1 MKWIISLAGDEK
13 ELYELSKSLNTEK
26 LTIFKEEGEYRL
38 KSSDI
43 FSTDDFKNVSEKV
56 ENLVKLIDG
65 ATKLVLGTHKR
76 ITVSDIYLLN
86 EYGGRTFFMSAELSG
101 SASMKAIP
109 QIIKADGTIEIFISN
124 PANSVPDLLELCE
137 KNEVIDK
144 VIKLISYDDESW
156 IGLYKIFE
164 VIAKEADV
172 KSFSSISSES
182 LKRFTRTANSYKAIG
197 MEARHALDYEPP
209 KEPMYITEA
218 QSLIYLLVNEWIR
231 QKN

>member
-1 MKWIISLAGDEK
+1 MKWVICLAGDEK
-13 ELYELSKSLNTEK
+13 ELYELSKSLNTPK

-38 KSSDI
+38 KSIDI
-43 FSTDDFKNVSEKV
+43 SSTDDYKEVSKKV

-65 ATKLVLGTHKR
+65 LTKLVLGAHRR

-86 EYGGRTFFMSAELSG
+86 DNGGRTFFMSAVLSG
-101 SASMKAIP
+101 TSSMTAIP
-109 QIIKADGTIEIFISN
+109 QIIKADGTIEISN
-124 PANSVPDLLELCE
+124 PADSVPDLLELCE
-137 KNEVIDK
+137 KHEVIDK

-156 IGLYKIFE
+156 VGLYKIFE
-164 VIAKEADV
+164 VIAKDADV
-172 KSFSSISSES
+172 KSFSSISSEN

-218 QSLIYLLVNEWIR
+218 KSLICLLVNEWIK

>member
-1 MKWIISLAGDEK
+1 MKWVICLAGDEK

-43 FSTDDFKNVSEKV
+43 SSINDYKDVSKKV
-56 ENLVKLIDG
+56 DNLVKLIDG
-65 ATKLVLGTHKR
+65 VTKLVLGAHRK

-86 EYGGRTFFMSAELSG
+86 DYGGRTFFMSAELSG
-101 SASMKAIP
+101 SSSMTAIP
-109 QIIKADGTIEIFISN
+109 QIIKADEAIVISN
-124 PANSVPDLLELCE
+124 PADSVPDLLELCE
-137 KNEVIDK
+137 KHEVIDK

-156 IGLYKIFE
+156 VGLYKIFE
-164 VIAKEADV
+164 VIAKDADV
-172 KSFSSISSES
+172 KSFSSISSEN

-218 QSLIYLLVNEWIR
+218 KSLICLLVNEWIK
-231 QKN
+231 QKK